1 MHELGIA
8 TLNLENGERIDL
20 LPELVAQVP
29 GLDVLMLQE
38 GRGWDCRGQKRRF
51 QAESLLAAMG
61 LDRSFLTRS
70 TRGTLHELVFIRS
83 ASMRPL
89 AHYTPDLPDVF
100 HDQIGAVEL
109 LAGGLMPPL
118 TVRSIQWPH
127 WSGDARLN
135 EALRLTRYAAPD
147 ACAVIGG
154 NFNSL
159 YPDCK
164 THPAEFEPD
173 WTQLP
178 PNKRH
183 HKTPADGIS
192 NTEARIWAK
201 AHDLEVKDRGR
212 VPADVLA
219 QYRAATGR

>member
-38 GRGWDCRGQKRRF
+38 GRGWDCLGQKRRF
-51 QAESLLAAMG
+51 QAESLLAPMG

-118 TVRSIQWPH
+118 TVRSVQWPH

-154 NFNSL
+154 VS
-159 YPDCK
+159 
-164 THPAEFEPD
+164 
-173 WTQLP
+173 
-178 PNKRH
+178 
-183 HKTPADGIS
+183 
-192 NTEARIWAK
+192 
-201 AHDLEVKDRGR
+201 V
-212 VPADVLA
+212 VP
-219 QYRAATGR
+219 RRRR